1 LTNEKILE
9 VEDLLQSLSD
19 EMLKLK
25 STSKHYEETRGNL
38 QNMCES
44 IDKISVTHQKL
55 AGNMSQL
62 LAEVEN
68 TRARASNE
76 FRKQTDKINAI
87 SNDFRKQTD
96 KILQQTANQ
105 SKGLR
110 LLKSLMLLGVVVEVV
125 VIILILL
132 L

>member
-1 LTNEKILE
+1 MTNEKILE
-9 VEDLLQSLSD
+9 VEDLLKSLSD

-25 STSKHYEETRGNL
+25 SASKHYEETRENL

-55 AGNMSQL
+55 TSNMSQL
-62 LAEVEN
+62 LAEMEKN
-68 TRARASNE
+68 ARY
-76 FRKQTDKINAI
+76 
-87 SNDFRKQTD
+87 
-96 KILQQTANQ
+96 Q
-105 SKGLR
+105 SKAMR
-110 LLKSLMLLGVVVEVV
+110 LMKPLILLGMFMEVV